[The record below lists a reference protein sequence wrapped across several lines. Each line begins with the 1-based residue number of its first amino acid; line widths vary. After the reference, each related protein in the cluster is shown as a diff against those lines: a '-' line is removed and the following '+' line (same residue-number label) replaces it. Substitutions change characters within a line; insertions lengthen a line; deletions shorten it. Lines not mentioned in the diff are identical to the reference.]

1 MTQILKFIALILGI
15 GQSQSY
21 SQIEQPRVYH
31 HYYPTTER
39 LIVNGKVVSEKVT
52 PVKPRRTLD
61 SLTKEEFVNYYKKSK
76 NIICL

>member
-1 MTQILKFIALILGI
+1 MLKFFALILGI

-21 SQIEQPRVYH
+21 SQIVQPKVYH
-31 HYYPTTER
+31 HYHPATET
-39 LIVNGKVVSEKVT
+39 LIVNGKVVSRTTT
-52 PVKPRRTLD
+52 PVKPRKTID